1 MKMRARRAAAFAVQ
15 LACLAAVAW
24 FLARGTFYLR
34 EDSPMPQ
41 ASPPRAAQGHGLI
54 ATGPQP
60 VELEEILKRNL
71 FGAMVKAP
79 DVLRAGRR
87 SDGAL
92 SPEEE
97 AELAGS
103 LEAIPVSQMGWK
115 LLGTVVNTTGHGK
128 NRAVIQVDG
137 RQEPYAEGAEIKGWK
152 LAYIE
157 RRTVVLARGGK
168 KERLLIQ
175 GGAPSQISAVAP
187 AQAAALRKNL
197 DRNALRREMADLGA
211 LMRNVS
217 LTPETLGAYKG
228 LRIVVLEPDSYLSG
242 LGLRGGDLLLTA
254 NDKALADL
262 RDLAVFTELLH
273 QKTIRLEVL
282 RDGKK
287 ILLDYELQG

>member
-1 MKMRARRAAAFAVQ
+1 MRMSARRAAAFAVQ

-34 EDSPMPQ
+34 ENSPIPPVL
-41 ASPPRAAQGHGLI
+41 PPRAAQSHGR
-54 ATGPQP
+54 AAAEPRP
-60 VELEEILKRNL
+60 VGLEAILERNL
-71 FGAMVKAP
+71 FGAMVEAP

-87 SDGAL
+87 PDGTL

-103 LEAIPVSQMGWK
+103 LDAIPVSRMGWQ
-115 LLGTVVNTTGHGK
+115 LLGTVVDTTGQGK

-137 RQEPYAEGAEIKGWK
+137 RQKPYAEGAEVNGWK
-152 LAYIE
+152 LVYIE

-175 GGAPSQISAVAP
+175 GSAPWQIRAAAPSQAT
-187 AQAAALRKNL
+187 ALRKNL
-197 DRNALRREMADLGA
+197 DKNALRREMVDLGA
-211 LMRNVS
+211 LMRNVNVA
-217 LTPETLGAYKG
+217 PETLGAYKG
-228 LRIVVLEPDSYLSG
+228 LRIVALERDSYLSG

-254 NDKALADL
+254 NDKVLADL
-262 RDLAVFTELLH
+262 RDLAVFTQLLH
-273 QKTIRLEVL
+273 QKNIRLEVL

-287 ILLDYELQG
+287 IVLDYELQG